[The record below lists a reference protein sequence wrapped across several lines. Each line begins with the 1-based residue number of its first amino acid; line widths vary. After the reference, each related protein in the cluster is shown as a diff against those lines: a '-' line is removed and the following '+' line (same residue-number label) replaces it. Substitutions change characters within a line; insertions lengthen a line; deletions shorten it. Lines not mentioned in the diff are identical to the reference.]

1 MGKTETVTFQAEIT
15 AHFDIPAE
23 SKQKDQK
30 YFTACCSPAGG
41 ERMIACD
48 NCGEWYHESCHN
60 SVIPSEAWTDGN
72 YKWTCDLC

>member
-30 YFTACCSPAGG
+30 YFTVPAVRLQVVR
-41 ERMIACD
+41 E
-48 NCGEWYHESCHN
+48 
-60 SVIPSEAWTDGN
+60 
-72 YKWTCDLC
+72 